1 MPNPVRIN
9 LANPQ
14 ELMEL
19 PGIDRAQVDAILR
32 FRAEHGPILDVAQ
45 LSGILGSGRLDQ
57 ALLEKINFAPSDDT
71 APEAPG
77 A

>member
-1 MPNPVRIN
+1 MPNRVRIN

-14 ELMEL
+14 EIMEL
-19 PGIDRAQVDAILR
+19 PGIDRAQADAILR
-32 FRAEHGPILDVAQ
+32 FRAEHGPILDAAQ
-45 LSGILGSGRLDQ
+45 LSRILGSRRLDQ
-57 ALLEKINFAPSDDT
+57 ALMESLNFAPADDT